1 MRHRMRRVSR
11 KQRLRHRA
19 IAEWRGVEDGPLID
33 NPALP
38 IGSIIPEILKG
49 WKLDDRIRLDDVAAA
64 WRKLVGDF
72 IAQNTSPDALKR
84 GVLTV
89 RVLQPAIHHTL
100 AMQKGTLLQKLKAH
114 FGDETIKE
122 VRFRHG

>member
-1 MRHRMRRVSR
+1 MRRVTR
-11 KQRLRHRA
+11 KQRHRHRT

-64 WRKLVGDF
+64 WRRLVGDF
-72 IAQNTSPDALKR
+72 IAQNTSPDGLKR